1 MKQVKLKKQFLIL
14 FTFTQESLEMLRES
28 ATLLQYEPND
38 QPEGILFERAVRQLE
53 QFTKYLPRI
62 IPGLNLQPNL
72 K

>member
-1 MKQVKLKKQFLIL
+1 
-14 FTFTQESLEMLRES
+14 MLRES

-38 QPEGILFERAVRQLE
+38 QPEGIIFERAVRQLE